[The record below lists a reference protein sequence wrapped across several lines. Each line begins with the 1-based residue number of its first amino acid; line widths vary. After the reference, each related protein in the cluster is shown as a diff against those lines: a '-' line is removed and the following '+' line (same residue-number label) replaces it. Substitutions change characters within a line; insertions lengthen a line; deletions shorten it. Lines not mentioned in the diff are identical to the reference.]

1 MRLIAENWP
10 SLLPVNKLDAFDE
23 WKTVRLHDND
33 AGGAI
38 LDEMARAKDATYEK
52 NQYDESQ
59 VNKCIS
65 YYKKLCGDGTIVDQ
79 L

>member
-10 SLLPVNKLDAFDE
+10 SLLPRNKLDAFDE

-38 LDEMARAKDATYEK
+38 LDEMARAKDATSVK
-52 NQYDESQ
+52 NQYDKSQ
-59 VNKCIS
+59 VKKCIK
-65 YYKKLCGDGTIVDQ
+65 YYKKLCGDETNVDQ